1 MQSSLANSQ
10 ATCDLNDLRLV
21 AAIHETG
28 SLSGAARRLGLNH
41 ATIFRRITAVESCL
55 GVRLFDRQRG
65 RYSATP
71 AGEELAMAGAEI
83 DALAAKSLR
92 LVAGQDMRPSGI
104 VRIAT
109 TESFVDSVLPPILRR
124 CRTTYPEIRFDVLSS
139 NMMHDLSRGEADIA
153 IRPAQRAPE
162 NLIAKKIGDLVFAVY
177 GSRAYL
183 NASPA
188 ADWHTHEWIAL
199 EATQSQHRVLTW
211 MEKLQP
217 PERIAFVFSTFIS
230 MCAACVR
237 GLGLAVLPCFL
248 ADTRPE
254 LVKLETL
261 PEDCWSQIWL
271 LVHPDRYRTARVK
284 TVFTL
289 LHQALVD
296 EADLIAGKTK
306 NIETHAIFTDQV
318 AG

>member
-1 MQSSLANSQ
+1 MQSSLANTQ

-41 ATIFRRITAVESCL
+41 ATVFRRITAVESSL

-65 RYSATP
+65 RYSATA

-83 DALAAKSLR
+83 DALATKSLQ

-109 TESFVDSVLPPILRR
+109 TESFVDNVLPPILRK
-124 CRTTYPEIRFDVLSS
+124 CRTAYPDIRFDILSS

-177 GSRAYL
+177 GSRTYL
-183 NASPA
+183 NESPA
-188 ADWHTHEWIAL
+188 TDWQTHNWIAL
-199 EATQSQHRVLTW
+199 EGTQSQHRVLTW

-217 PERIAFVFSTFIS
+217 PERVAFVFSTFIS
-230 MCAACVR
+230 MCAACAR

-248 ADTRPE
+248 ADSRPE
-254 LVKLETL
+254 LVKLATL

-271 LVHPDRYRTARVK
+271 LVHPDRYRTTRVK
-284 TVFTL
+284 AVFAL
-289 LHQALVD
+289 LHEALLED
-296 EADLIAGKTK
+296 ADLIAGRTK
-306 NIETHAIFTDQV
+306 NVE
-318 AG
+318 AGPTFSNSMTI